1 MKTIVVETKKVVA
14 HKGNGMPVIETIKQ
28 KINPELTFNKFV
40 RLLPNQGY
48 MSATVLEVIKTKF
61 EQKEED
67 GEKFQV
73 AKHSNLD
80 EVEKYQAMI
89 DERLKPET
97 KPGEAIDYKAKS
109 EKQEALLK
117 ELEER
122 LRALEDKG
130 SEKSPER
137 VNMEDKANE
146 LGITFR
152 SNIGDEKLL
161 GKIKEVQPDFE
172 V

>member
-14 HKGNGMPVIETIKQ
+14 HKADGMPVIETIKQ
-28 KINPELTFNKFV
+28 KLSPELTFNKFV

-48 MSATVLEVIKTKF
+48 TSAKVVKVLETSFVDNKPNH
-61 EQKEED
+61 KE
-67 GEKFQV
+67 
-73 AKHSNLD
+73 LD
-80 EVEKYQAMI
+80 EIDKYQAMI
-89 DERLKPET
+89 DDRIKPT
-97 KPGEAIDYKAKS
+97 AKAGEPIDYKAKS

-122 LRALEDKG
+122 LRALEKKG

-137 VNMEDKANE
+137 ANIEDKANE
-146 LGITFR
+146 LGISFR
-152 SNIGDEKLL
+152 ANIGDEKLL
-161 GKIKEVQPDFE
+161 EKIKEVEPEFE